1 MRLVSLACSNT
12 EIVAAL
18 GCAQMLVGVD
28 EHSDSPAELVAKL
41 AKVGPDLSIDIDK
54 VAALEP
60 DLVLAT
66 LTVPGH
72 ENNIEGLEK
81 AALNYIAPEPKYLTD
96 VYDNIIEIAKKL
108 AVAER
113 GHNLVAKM
121 KAEIIAQ
128 KVKTKPTI
136 LVQWWNNPTIGPGK
150 YSWVTDLI
158 NLAGGKTPLASE
170 EHKSRPISNEEVI
183 QINPDIIV
191 LAWCG
196 VAYEKYR
203 PDVLYKN
210 KAWQDLKAIKNKQI
224 YTIPEAFLGRPGP
237 NLVLGYRA
245 LRKIIK
251 EFN

>member
-18 GCAQMLVGVD
+18 GCAHMLVGVD
-28 EHSDSPAELVAKL
+28 EHSDRPVELVAKL

-81 AALNYIAPEPKYLTD
+81 AGLNYIAPEPQYLTD

-108 AVAER
+108 DVAKR
-113 GHNLVAKM
+113 GYNLVAKM

-128 KVKTKPTI
+128 KTKTKPRI
-136 LVQWWNNPTIGPGK
+136 LVQWWNRPTISPGK

-158 NLAGGKTPLASE
+158 NLAGGQNPLVFE
-170 EHKSRPISNEEVI
+170 EHKSRPIKDEEVAEI
-183 QINPDIIV
+183 DPDIIV

-196 VAYEKYR
+196 VEYSKYR
-203 PDVLYKN
+203 PDIIYKN
-210 KAWQDLKAIKNKQI
+210 KKWQNIKAVKNKQVF
-224 YTIPEAFLGRPGP
+224 TIPEASLGRPGP
-237 NLVLGYRA
+237 YLLDGYQA
-245 LRKIIK
+245 LKNIIAK
-251 EFN
+251 H